1 MGSFPEILIDP
12 KFLGPDLQVYV
23 LVRGILCYAVDVMQ
37 VDLAFWVNWRKR
49 HFFYYYQKFS
59 VIDFF
64 RVQINKASLELNL
77 VFNSEADG

>member
-37 VDLAFWVNWRKR
+37 VDLAFGVNWWKR

-64 RVQINKASLELNL
+64 RVQINKASVELSL

>member
-23 LVRGILCYAVDVMQ
+23 LVRGIFCYAVDVMQ
-37 VDLAFWVNWRKR
+37 VDLAFWVNWWKR